1 MPLWITTPQ
10 TRVAMTTS
18 ALLEASHRPVRLT
31 ECKNGP
37 HG

>member
-18 ALLEASHRPVRLT
+18 ALREASHRPVRLT